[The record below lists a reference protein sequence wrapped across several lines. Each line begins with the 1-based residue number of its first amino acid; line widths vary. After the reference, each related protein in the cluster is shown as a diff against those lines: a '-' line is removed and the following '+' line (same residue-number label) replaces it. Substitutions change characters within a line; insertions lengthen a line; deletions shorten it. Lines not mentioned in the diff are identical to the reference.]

1 MFTMYQ
7 SEHIRVDREGHV
19 ATLTFTCPPSR
30 YLRWDGNTWED
41 WERVVAWL
49 YTSCPGDVLLIRS
62 GMKEGFCR
70 GLHSTVWRNLRGPAE
85 RAAFAWRGQR
95 LLQKLVR
102 WPGVSVAL
110 IDGICRGVG
119 WEWALACDY
128 RLAVHRLGTR
138 IELPDG
144 QTCLGGS
151 VLLRYRHLPR
161 AWQRLASGATLSAGE
176 AYRLRLVD
184 VLLPPVSEPR
194 GWSAFLEPLGPRPRK
209 RPVPDCWP
217 GLAEERRR
225 FATGSPPGNLN
236 TATLAALE
244 TFEPSFPRRIGVW
257 GDIPAL
263 EDWLLE
269 AVQEGTTVLAYPHAQ
284 RYLQRLGE
292 LEQQGFCTPW
302 EKTLLHERLH
312 SIDDLDGLTEAELV
326 FVAPPHQPGELLR
339 RLPPTSYMVWVQPAG
354 RSTLSDAPVWYNS
367 RKLSSRVVP
376 MRILRNHHVALLPD
390 EEMPEECVHRLVAW
404 LQRGDY
410 AVTVFPPDARI
421 LASAA

>member
-1 MFTMYQ
+1 MFTIYESQ
-7 SEHIRVDREGHV
+7 HIRVDLEGHV

-30 YLRWDGNTWED
+30 YQRWDGNTLGD
-41 WERVVAWL
+41 WEEVVAWL

-70 GLHSTVWRNLRGPAE
+70 GLHSTVLRNLRGPAE
-85 RAAFAWRGQR
+85 RAAFAGRGQR

-144 QTCLGGS
+144 QTCFGGS
-151 VLLRYRHLPR
+151 VLLRYRHRPR

-176 AYRLRLVD
+176 AYRLGLVD
-184 VLLPPVSEPR
+184 LLLPPVSAAR
-194 GWSAFLEPLGPRPRK
+194 GWSAYLEQLGPQLRK
-209 RPVPDCWP
+209 RPVPDCWL

-225 FATGSPPGNLN
+225 FATGNPPGNLD
-236 TATLAALE
+236 TATPADLE
-244 TFEPSFPRRIGVW
+244 TFEPSFPLRIGVW

-263 EDWLLE
+263 DDWFLE
-269 AVQEGTTVLAYPHAQ
+269 AIQGAATILAHPHAQ
-284 RYLQRLGE
+284 RYLQRLAE

-302 EKTLLHERLH
+302 EKTLLHERVH
-312 SIDDLDGLTEAELV
+312 SIGDLEGLMEAELV
-326 FVAPPHQPGELLR
+326 VVAPQHQPGELVH
-339 RLPPTSYMVWVQPAG
+339 RLAPTSQVVWVQPAG
-354 RSTLSDAPVWYNS
+354 RSPLSDTPVWYNS
-367 RKLSSRVVP
+367 RKLLSRVVP
-376 MRILRNHHVALLPD
+376 MRILRNHHVALLPS
-390 EEMPEECVHRLVAW
+390 EATPEECVHRLVAW

-410 AVTVFPPDARI
+410 AVTVFPPNARI